1 MIGESLAI
9 GAAVCFSLGAL
20 FSRLGSDHLPSGT
33 GLLIS
38 LLSNTVTLL
47 IFGVGYVVLRG
58 LPEFSAFG
66 IGMFA
71 LAGVSGTLIGRW
83 GAIQSAMILGPSR
96 ASLYKNMQPVI
107 TTALAVGFLGEM
119 LRPIDMVG
127 GSFILIGTAL
137 VTRERVSSGTATDR
151 IWQEKPGR
159 RVEGILAGLVAA
171 AGFAVGNTLRK
182 VAVGV
187 WPEPIFGAI
196 VGVTIALIGFGIG
209 GGGFRRVT
217 EIEGFGKGHLYFTLM
232 GVSSAAAQLLFFTSL
247 VLIPVWVANIF
258 VSMEPIVT
266 ILLSALLF
274 RGREHLSPMTL
285 LSAALV
291 VGGAATIVGT

>member
-9 GAAVCFSLGAL
+9 AAAVCFSLGAL
-20 FSRLGSDHLPSGT
+20 FSRLGSDHLPSAT

-38 LLSNTVTLL
+38 LLSNAATLL
-47 IFGVGYVVLRG
+47 LFGVAYVAFRG

-83 GAIQSAMILGPSR
+83 GAIQSGMILGPSR
-96 ASLYKNMQPVI
+96 ASLYKNLQPVI
-107 TTALAVGFLGEM
+107 TTALAVGFLGE
-119 LRPIDMVG
+119 LFRPIDSVG
-127 GSFILIGTAL
+127 ASLILVGTVL
-137 VTRERVSSGTATDR
+137 VTRERAAGGVATDR
-151 IWQEKPGR
+151 RWQEKPGR
-159 RVEGILAGLVAA
+159 RTEGILTGLVAA

-196 VGVTIALIGFGIG
+196 VGVIIALIGFSIG
-209 GGGFRRVT
+209 GGGLRRADVLRS
-217 EIEGFGKGHLYFTLM
+217 FGRGQLYFTLM
-232 GVSSAAAQLLFFTSL
+232 GVSSAAAQLLFFSSL
-247 VLIPVWVANIF
+247 VLIPVWIANIF

-266 ILLSALLF
+266 ILLSAVLF
-274 RGREHLSPMTL
+274 RGRENLSPMTL
-285 LSAALV
+285 LSAVLV
-291 VGGAATIVGT
+291 VGGAVTIVAT

>member
-1 MIGESLAI
+1 VIGETLAI
-9 GAAVCFSLGAL
+9 GAAICFSLGAL

-38 LLSNTVTLL
+38 LLSNAATLF
-47 IFGVGYVVLRG
+47 IFGLGYVALRG
-58 LPEFSAFG
+58 LPAFSAFG

-96 ASLYKNMQPVI
+96 ASLYKNLQPVI

-127 GSFILIGTAL
+127 GVMILVGTGL
-137 VTRERVSSGTATDR
+137 VTRERASAGAATDR
-151 IWQEKPGR
+151 QWQEKPGR
-159 RVEGILAGLVAA
+159 RTEGILTGLVAA

-196 VGVTIALIGFGIG
+196 VGVTIALVGFAIG

-217 EIEGFGKGHLYFTLM
+217 GIGGFGKGHLYFMLM

-274 RGREHLSPMTL
+274 RGREYLSPMTV
-285 LSAALV
+285 LSAVLV